1 MDLIRTKL
9 GKGGRIILPSSV
21 RKYLDINTGDDILLH
36 IDDHT
41 VYITTPNQALHKLQ
55 IKVKSYKQT
64 NQQDINTELLEHEN

>member
-41 VYITTPNQALHKLQ
+41 VYITTSNQALHKLQ
-55 IKVKSYKQT
+55 TKVKNYIKT
-64 NQQDINTELLEHEN
+64 NSQDINL